1 VRVNKIEE
9 YKKMDEDSLLKE
21 LKELKKE
28 LFKLRFSHA
37 MNGLDNPKKMNETKK
52 NIARVNTIITMKK
65 TGKEIKTREFSKKTI
80 EKKEVK
86 NIKEKEEDKSKNKE
100 KDKKK
105 VGGKN

>member
-1 VRVNKIEE
+1 MRMNKIEE
-9 YKKMDEDSLLKE
+9 YKKMDEIALLKE

-37 MNGLDNPKKMNETKK
+37 MNGLDNPKKIIETKK

-65 TGKEIKTREFSKKTI
+65 MGKEIKIRKI
-80 EKKEVK
+80 EKKET
-86 NIKEKEEDKSKNKE
+86 IKKKDIKKVAKEET
-100 KDKKK
+100 KKTKTSK